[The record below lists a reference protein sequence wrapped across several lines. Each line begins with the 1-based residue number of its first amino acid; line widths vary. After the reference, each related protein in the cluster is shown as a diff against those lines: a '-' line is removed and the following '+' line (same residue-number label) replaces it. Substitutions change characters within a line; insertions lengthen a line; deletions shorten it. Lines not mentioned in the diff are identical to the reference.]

1 MIKLFIIPVLSLFLL
16 SACSEDKNSSET
28 VNATEHSITA
38 SLPDTSPSS
47 ITDIVQNGQPWINDM
62 TVALERA
69 KAEDKDL
76 LINFTGSDW
85 CSWCIKIRDEI
96 FSHNEFFD
104 EAPKDFI
111 LVEIDFPQSI
121 KQSENLKA
129 QNSQLQMKYGIQ
141 GYPTIILTD
150 SVGNPYGQ
158 AGYQPGGPVVYMNHL
173 LELKGKNRKA
183 EQLLI
188 DAENSSGREKLVKL
202 NDYYLLKEADGN
214 TEITDRIINTIIEED
229 KDNQY
234 GFKKAYEIRKDT
246 NNILRELTT
255 EDEAPKAME
264 DLEVLFYKAESYP
277 QVQISI
283 AMSLAG
289 LVYNVQK
296 DTEMTI
302 KWLQAAYDADPTG
315 TRAGEIKQI
324 IASLRSNQA

>member
-1 MIKLFIIPVLSLFLL
+1 MNKLFIIPVLSLFLL

-28 VNATEHSITA
+28 VNATENSITA
-38 SLPDTSPSS
+38 SLSDTSSSS

-69 KAEDKDL
+69 KTEDKDL

-96 FSHNEFFD
+96 FSHNEFID

-129 QNSQLQMKYGIQ
+129 QNSQLQMKYAIQ

-214 TEITDRIINTIIEED
+214 TEITDRIMNTIIEED

-296 DTEMTI
+296 DPEMTI
-302 KWLQAAYDADPTG
+302 KWLQAAYDADPIG

-324 IASLRSNQA
+324 IASLKSNQA